1 MIFSDINLPKKLSEY
16 LDEIYAD
23 EELKDAFYYSD
34 VDILGLESIVELMED
49 ESLWLEPGEPNYE
62 MKPFAVSGDGG
73 TWVILNDEHIGY
85 VGSEGE
91 CGIVA
96 RNVDEFMN
104 AIAVCKLMYF
114 RMDDLK
120 NEENFRKSI
129 DVACE
134 EYKNPLLYD
143 KFIEKHGFETDIS
156 KVYEMVKLGY
166 TVKPFFEIKA
176 IDEDYCDS
184 YSLFSLDGQ
193 EALEEFTEKYL

>member
-1 MIFSDINLPKKLSEY
+1 MRFFVIGSFFVFVDRSLLHKTVYRRYDMIYNSSEIILEKGRTIMLFSDINLPKKLSEY

-34 VDILGLESIVELMED
+34 VDIIGPESIVELMED
-49 ESLWLEPGEPNYE
+49 ESLWLEPGEANYE

-104 AIAVCKLMYF
+104 LIAVCKLMYF

-120 NEENFRKSI
+120 DEESFRKSI
-129 DVACE
+129 DAAYE
-134 EYKNPLLYD
+134 EYKNPSLYN
-143 KFIEKHGFETDIS
+143 KFIEK
-156 KVYEMVKLGY
+156 YLL
-166 TVKPFFEIKA
+166 
-176 IDEDYCDS
+176 DS
-184 YSLFSLDGQ
+184 FSL
-193 EALEEFTEKYL
+193 